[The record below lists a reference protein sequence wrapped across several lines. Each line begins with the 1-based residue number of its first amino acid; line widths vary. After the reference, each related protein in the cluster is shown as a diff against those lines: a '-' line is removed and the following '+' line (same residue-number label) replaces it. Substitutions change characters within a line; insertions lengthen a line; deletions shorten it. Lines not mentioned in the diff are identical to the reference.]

1 MRAPFLRLGGLL
13 DNLIG
18 VENERP
24 VPGIGSP
31 HGEPRHSGPF
41 SIVLSWASESFSSGH
56 TVHPAQSVADGSGPV
71 VEQVLETEQLL
82 DDDER
87 ESSGL
92 RSGRADPMAL

>member
-1 MRAPFLRLGGLL
+1 M

-24 VPGIGSP
+24 LPGIGSP

-41 SIVLSWASESFSSGH
+41 SIVLSRASESFSSGH
-56 TVHPAQSVADGSGPV
+56 AVHPAQSVADGSGPV
-71 VEQVLETEQLL
+71 VEQILETEHLL
-82 DDDER
+82 DDNEQ

-92 RSGRADPMAL
+92 RSRRTEPMAL